1 MGMKARSRPTR
12 EAAET
17 LAVQALVFIAEQPE
31 QLSRFLAVTGIAPDQ
46 IRDAAREPDFLAGVL
61 DHMLGDEALL
71 IAFAESAGIDPAAV
85 ARLRGALGKRWER
98 DVP

>member
-1 MGMKARSRPTR
+1 MKARSGPTR

-17 LAVQALVFIAEQPE
+17 VAIQALAFIAEQPE
-31 QLSRFLAVTGIAPDQ
+31 QLGRFLAITGIEPNQ

-61 DHMLGDEALL
+61 DHILGDEALL
-71 IAFAESAGIDPAAV
+71 IAFAETAGIDPAVV
-85 ARLRGALGKRWER
+85 ARLRKALGGIWER

>member
-1 MGMKARSRPTR
+1 MKARSRPTR

-17 LAVQALVFIAEQPE
+17 LAVQALAFIAEQPE
-31 QLSRFLAVTGIAPDQ
+31 QIARFLAETGIGPDQ
-46 IRDAAREPDFLAGVL
+46 IRAAARQPDFLAGVL

-71 IAFAESAGIDPAAV
+71 IAFADSAGIDPAAV
-85 ARLRGALGKRWER
+85 VRLRNLLGKVWER

>member
-71 IAFAESAGIDPAAV
+71 IAFAESAGIDPASV
-85 ARLRGALGKRWER
+85 ARLRSMLGKRWER